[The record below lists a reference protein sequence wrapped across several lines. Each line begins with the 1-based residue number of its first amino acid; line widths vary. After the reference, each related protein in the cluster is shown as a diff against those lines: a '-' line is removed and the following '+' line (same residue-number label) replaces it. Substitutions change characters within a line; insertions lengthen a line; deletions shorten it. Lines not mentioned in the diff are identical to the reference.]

1 MSTPMEWAVMIAFVF
16 SIFTFG
22 GAIMLYLSKTFDGKE
37 SVRIDTAEEALDKKV
52 FDDEEHYH

>member
-1 MSTPMEWAVMIAFVF
+1 MIAFVF

-37 SVRIDTAEEALDKKV
+37 SVRIDTAEEALEKKV